1 MVRFR
6 WAGDHLRPVGP
17 AFGPRLTLVPS
28 CSRSR
33 PFLQLSSVTASTDF
47 KPFQP
52 AEREA
57 IRQQEGDKARSE
69 DLVER
74 LRTLGRQLAHETET
88 NSNDGSV
95 AFARFHVRIHERAA
109 S

>member
-1 MVRFR
+1 MFS
-6 WAGDHLRPVGP
+6 
-17 AFGPRLTLVPS
+17 FSS
-28 CSRSR
+28 CSRS
-33 PFLQLSSVTASTDF
+33 FLQLSSVTASTDF